1 VPYLAVGSEEPRLS
15 EDPKWELALLA
26 TVQGFYQRL
35 LGEQVG
41 AELPVPA
48 ELASDAIRHTSE
60 LRPTLDRLH
69 LWIKLLDMAITPAM
83 LRLGLRDDLD
93 PEVAEALL
101 RSFARH
107 RDDSASNRDK
117 TDLVATFLFRHPR
130 VPGQWERRGYG
141 LDGSIPLSP
150 FEIALLE
157 ILSESDVPELPDEHV
172 QRLREFDPLLD
183 QANRFQD
190 FCALIDSGII
200 PRVRELKASLG
211 QSIYHPSVLA
221 TLARYNSS
229 FGERF
234 HALFAAAT
242 TEIKD
247 FARTLEELG
256 GTILSTVDGVE
267 VTVEHIAALD
277 EKVLLS
283 VDYGAALEKFRRVS
297 RLKRELERRPP
308 IRRATPV
315 PLQFPRPANAVGG
328 SGAAA
333 APALEPKYIPA
344 AVTPQALAVE
354 EAKLRR
360 VEESIRIFVRVAD
373 PRFRQIVPMRF
384 FNLMLSQPEIEA
396 YAATYL
402 EEVSSRADVAR
413 TLLRLVAVT
422 ARMGTEIEELKR
434 SRNSRSLWKLH
445 ADSLAV
451 LVDLAKQLSDAVERS
466 MSATGTPAD
475 ADDAVRTSLEKLRER
490 STQSAQLLG

>member
-1 VPYLAVGSEEPRLS
+1 MA

-35 LGEQVG
+35 LGDQLG

-48 ELASDAIRHTSE
+48 ELASEAIRHTGE
-60 LRPTLDRLH
+60 VRTTLDRLH
-69 LWIKLLDMAITPAM
+69 RWIKLLDMAITPAM

-183 QANRFQD
+183 QANRFVD
-190 FCALIDSGII
+190 FCALMDSGII

-221 TLARYNSS
+221 TLARYNST

-234 HALFAAAT
+234 HGLFAAAT
-242 TEIKD
+242 NEIKD
-247 FARTLEELG
+247 FARQLEDLG

-283 VDYGAALEKFRRVS
+283 VDYSAALEKFRRVS

-308 IRRATPV
+308 IWRATPA
-315 PLQFPRPANAVGG
+315 PLQVQRPAAHAVGS

-333 APALEPKYIPA
+333 APALDAVYVPA
-344 AVTPQALAVE
+344 AVTSQALAVE

-373 PRFRQIVPMRF
+373 PRFRQIVPMRY

-396 YAATYL
+396 YTATYL
-402 EEVSSRADVAR
+402 EEVSPRADVAR
-413 TLLRLVAVT
+413 VLLRLVAVT

-434 SRNSRSLWKLH
+434 SRNSRSMWKLH

-451 LVDLAKQLSDAVERS
+451 LVDLAKRLSDTVERS
-466 MSATGTPAD
+466 MSTTGNPPEAND
-475 ADDAVRTSLEKLRER
+475 ALHTSLDKLRER
-490 STQSAQLLG
+490 FTQAAELLGQSAR